1 MDQPIVFEL
10 RNNRLEI
17 DYKITMSVIDNELL
31 INVNKSHY
39 HLNKYFEK
47 SFSLQDIQRV
57 KYFSIYDNVEE
68 CMDDIIDGINSNNST
83 ILEENNILILTI
95 PIFNKKYPS
104 ISFHIDKKPKNQIIQ
119 NQNILI
125 EKLQKEIIDLK
136 KEILNLRSEQMAK
149 NNAYNN
155 LLINIEINNNKIK
168 SYNFR
173 PNDTINFMIEIVKN
187 EYSLN
192 HYFEIIYNGFILED
206 YNKTFEDLD
215 INNNS
220 TINFNLYNFSGQY
233 FIRTL
238 SGKSIA
244 LDLDYN
250 DTILKVKQIIYDKEG
265 IPPEKQRLIFAGK
278 QLKDDRTIWDY
289 QIRSESTIHLALK

>member
-136 KEILNLRSEQMAK
+136 KEILDLRSEQMAK
-149 NNAYNN
+149 NNVYNN

-187 EYSLN
+187 EYNLN

-278 QLKDDRTIWDY
+278 QLKDDLTIWDY